1 MSTFKVE
8 VVQIDEILPHPGA
21 DRLELARI
29 AGWNCVVRK
38 DEYKAGQRVVYIPI
52 DAVLPPELE
61 GKLFPIESKVKLKN
75 SRVRTI
81 KLRGAISQ
89 GLVITLEEAG
99 LPSSTAPGN
108 DVTTLLSIKKYEP
121 PVRSTPGMMRGNQ
134 VKKVLANPL
143 FHKYTDIENFKYY
156 NTLFAPG
163 EMVYIS
169 EKLHGTSAR
178 YAKLPR
184 HFNGWVGKTFHRV
197 LRLLNLRS
205 SDYEFCYGSRNVQLQ
220 SKFNYKGY
228 YKDNVYAKIAQ
239 EFSIESCLSAGEAIY
254 GEIVGDGIQKGY
266 TYGCRPGEHKFF
278 VYDIQINGRW
288 LDYGELVSWADDRGY
303 ALVPK
308 LYVGP
313 YSPEKADELRK
324 GDSEVGRQKVREGV
338 VIKPTV
344 ESNSMIGRKV
354 LKHINDEYLLKDE
367 NTDFH

>member
-38 DEYKAGQRVVYIPI
+38 GEYQAGQRVVYIPI
-52 DAVLPPELE
+52 DAVLPPGLE

-99 LPSSTAPGN
+99 LPNSTAPGN
-108 DVTTLLSIKKYEP
+108 DVTSRLGITKYEP

-143 FHKYTDIENFKYY
+143 FHNYTDIENFKYY

-184 HFNGWVGKTFHRV
+184 HFNGWIGKTVHKI

-220 SKFNYKGY
+220 SKLKYKGY
-228 YKDNVYAKIAQ
+228 YEANVYAKTAKNFRIE
-239 EFSIESCLSAGEAIY
+239 EFLVDGEALY
-254 GEIVGDGIQKGY
+254 GEIVGDGIQKEY
-266 TYGCRPGEHKFF
+266 SYGCGVGEHLFF
-278 VYDIQINGRW
+278 VYDVQVNGRW
-288 LDYGELVSWADDRGY
+288 LDYSELKSWAFCRNYD
-303 ALVPK
+303 LVPK

-313 YSPEKADELRK
+313 YSREKADELRK
-324 GDSEVGRQKVREGV
+324 GDSVVGGQKVREGV
-338 VIKPTV
+338 VIKPTI

-354 LKHINDEYLLKDE
+354 LKYINDEYLLKAE